1 MSPGLRTAVAAL
13 QPSGGGNIEA
23 AADVGVVDGCVA
35 LRPASRKDLR
45 AELPAADIVTRIAE
59 PDGKR
64 ATNCAGEELV
74 YKRLCVHAT
83 DHVDSTS

>member
-1 MSPGLRTAVAAL
+1 MPLLLGLALLPGLRIAVPAL
-13 QPSGGGNIEA
+13 QPSGGCNIGTDK
-23 AADVGVVDGCVA
+23 DVGVVDGCVA

-64 ATNCAGEELV
+64 AANCAGEELMHE
-74 YKRLCVHAT
+74 RL
-83 DHVDSTS
+83 